1 MVEKLTQKERDI
13 DSVESDRRDAGDGRA
28 YQFKLG
34 YEGATQTR
42 TTNDRIV
49 DGRKIMRLGDIESAD
64 DHVLIELKRPG
75 SRSVGLDE
83 DVDLGEPG
91 REEFRAFTSDRVFNF
106 TVDRLGYEWG
116 AARIS
121 EPELRDIAGVPE
133 GKVLVLEREDEPDD
147 VIEPDQIVDLGE
159 RGTEHIRIENHPDT
173 FEIKVIYNGVEKKLK
188 VSLSELIGQVLQR
201 AVAAFGNPPNP
212 HLLSLYNKAGRELPE
227 GETVQQA
234 KVKKGDKLLLRPSA
248 VKAG

>member
-1 MVEKLTQKERDI
+1 MTEQIKETADI
-13 DSVESDRRDAGDGRA
+13 SVEGDRRDADDGRA
-28 YQFKLG
+28 YTFKLT
-34 YEGATQTR
+34 YEGVERSPA
-42 TTNDRIV
+42 TNDRIV
-49 DGRKIMRLGDIESAD
+49 DGRKIMRLGDIEPAD
-64 DHVLIELKRPG
+64 DHVLIEVKRPG

-91 REEFRAFTSDRVFNF
+91 REEFWAFASDRVFNF

-159 RGTEHIRIENHPDT
+159 RGTEHIRIEKHPDT
-173 FEIKVIYNGVEKKLK
+173 FEIKIIYNGLTKSLK
-188 VSLSELIGQVLQR
+188 VSLSETMAAVRER
-201 AVAAFGNPPNP
+201 ALALFSGIESP
-212 HLLSLYNKAGRELPE
+212 HLLSLFDKAGNELQD
-227 GETVQQA
+227 GQTVKSA
-234 KVKKGDKLLLRPSA
+234 KVRKGDKLLLRPST
-248 VKAG
+248 VRAG